1 MENSVIREIYAIKDQ
16 LSSEAGY
23 SVDVLVQQM
32 KKEIDRSQWNYV
44 SFPPKVP
51 IDRNEKRVV
60 NQ

>member
-1 MENSVIREIYAIKDQ
+1 MENSVIREIYSIKDQ

-44 SFPPKVP
+44 SFPPKVSV
-51 IDRNEKRVV
+51 DRSQKRVV